1 MRGHTG
7 EGMEGTEDEW
17 GSRNNWLEIS
27 RRGRMEKFGFWEKI
41 RDLEARIWAFF
52 FIFAKVAPTQR
63 DLDLTSADAQTKSNT
78 ARYVTGFVTDFAC
91 PVFSKGHQPSMVLAT
106 PPPLQFILVR
116 WNCEIVEWVTSKRF
130 ELLAREKGGGKKINV
145 GLSLSFV
152 SIYFNAEISKI
163 FARGFFP
170 FFFFLLFPRNIRNVF
185 AEKGFPK
192 IKFKLSSETSYFLRK
207 IARKSYSSM
216 RGGFLTGIMS

>member
-1 MRGHTG
+1 M
-7 EGMEGTEDEW
+7 
-17 GSRNNWLEIS
+17 
-27 RRGRMEKFGFWEKI
+27 
-41 RDLEARIWAFF
+41 
-52 FIFAKVAPTQR
+52 APTQR

-91 PVFSKGHQPSMVLAT
+91 PVFSKGHQPSMVLAN

-152 SIYFNAEISKI
+152 SIYFNTEISKI

-170 FFFFLLFPRNIRNVF
+170 FFFFFFLEIFETYSPKKVF
-185 AEKGFPK
+185 RKLNLNYRAKRAISCEK
-192 IKFKLSSETSYFLRK
+192 
-207 IARKSYSSM
+207 
-216 RGGFLTGIMS
+216 

>member
-52 FIFAKVAPTQR
+52 FYFRQSGANAARSGFDIGRRTNEVEYRSIRNWICHGLCVPGFLERPPTIDGAGNPPSPPIHSR
-63 DLDLTSADAQTKSNT
+63 PVELRNRWMGHVETIRASR
-78 ARYVTGFVTDFAC
+78 AR
-91 PVFSKGHQPSMVLAT
+91 K
-106 PPPLQFILVR
+106 R
-116 WNCEIVEWVTSKRF
+116 W
-130 ELLAREKGGGKKINV
+130 GGKNKR
-145 GLSLSFV
+145 GSLSLSFV

-163 FARGFFP
+163 FARVLFSFF
-170 FFFFLLFPRNIRNVF
+170 FPRNIRNVF

>member
-1 MRGHTG
+1 M
-7 EGMEGTEDEW
+7 
-17 GSRNNWLEIS
+17 
-27 RRGRMEKFGFWEKI
+27 
-41 RDLEARIWAFF
+41 
-52 FIFAKVAPTQR
+52 APTQR

-91 PVFSKGHQPSMVLAT
+91 PVFSKGHQPSMVLAN

-170 FFFFLLFPRNIRNVF
+170 FFFLLFPRNIRNVF

>member
-106 PPPLQFILVR
+106 PPSPLQFILVR

-130 ELLAREKGGGKKINV
+130 ELLAREKGGGEKINV
-145 GLSLSFV
+145 GLSLSLSYRYILTQKFQRF
-152 SIYFNAEISKI
+152 SRE
-163 FARGFFP
+163 GFFL
-170 FFFFLLFPRNIRNVF
+170 FFSSFSSKYSKRIRRKRF
-185 AEKGFPK
+185 
-192 IKFKLSSETSYFLRK
+192 SEN
-207 IARKSYSSM
+207 
-216 RGGFLTGIMS
+216 

>member
-52 FIFAKVAPTQR
+52 FIFVKVAPTQR

-106 PPPLQFILVR
+106 PPLSPPIHSRPVELRNR
-116 WNCEIVEWVTSKRF
+116 WMGHVETIRASRARKRW
-130 ELLAREKGGGKKINV
+130 GGKNKR
-145 GLSLSFV
+145 GSLSLSFV

-170 FFFFLLFPRNIRNVF
+170 FFFFFFLEIFETYSPKKVF
-185 AEKGFPK
+185 RKLNLNYRAKRAISCEK
-192 IKFKLSSETSYFLRK
+192 
-207 IARKSYSSM
+207 
-216 RGGFLTGIMS
+216 

>member
-91 PVFSKGHQPSMVLAT
+91 PVFSKGHQPSMVLAN

-170 FFFFLLFPRNIRNVF
+170 FFFSSFPSKYSKRIRRKRF
-185 AEKGFPK
+185 
-192 IKFKLSSETSYFLRK
+192 SEN
-207 IARKSYSSM
+207 
-216 RGGFLTGIMS
+216 